1 MEIKVDAKRLKFG
14 EQLNQ
19 MLKTSAKTVDRP
31 CGDHV
36 EFAFGGCFH
45 ESVETGALVAA
56 LGAAELVL
64 ERCDDLPSGG
74 LGDRRKLAELVLSRL
89 VAVVGRDAQIQGYA
103 LFG

>member
-1 MEIKVDAKRLKFG
+1 VLLVKIKVDAKRLKFS

-45 ESVETGALVAA
+45 QRVETGALVAA
-56 LGAAELVL
+56 LGAADLVL
-64 ERCDDLPSGG
+64 ESCDDLP
-74 LGDRRKLAELVLSRL
+74 APRL
-89 VAVVGRDAQIQGYA
+89 WRSQ
-103 LFG
+103 